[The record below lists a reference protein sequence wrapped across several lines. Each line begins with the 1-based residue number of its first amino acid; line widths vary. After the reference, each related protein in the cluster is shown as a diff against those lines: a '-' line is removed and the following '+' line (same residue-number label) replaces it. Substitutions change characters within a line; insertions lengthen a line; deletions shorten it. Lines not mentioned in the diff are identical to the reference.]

1 MSTKDFTA
9 NVISATKV
17 VPDGNFKDSK
27 ASGVWDINE
36 ALDLIKGGNWPN
48 VANFNP
54 AAFVDGLFQTTLW
67 TGTADGNTG
76 AQDITTGIDLAN
88 KEGMLWLYNRDSAT
102 APHIFDTIRGA
113 NVRLRTDR
121 TTESGSVDD
130 LMDSFNSDGFRV
142 GVGTTFNNNTVK
154 NVGFTFRSQ
163 PKFFDVVTYTGNGV
177 AGRTVSHNL
186 NTTVGMLIIKG
197 VSNSSD
203 WSVFHRSVGNNKYL
217 ALNENHAAQTD
228 TTRFQS
234 TTPSSTTFTLGSGN
248 AVNGSGR
255 TYVAYLFAHNNDDGG
270 FGEPEDQD
278 IIKCGSY
285 TGNGSNDG
293 PTINLG
299 FEPQWL
305 MIKDADGAENWQ
317 IFDNMRGMSVGQYP
331 VHLYPNSAAA
341 EGTIQN
347 QFDINSTGF
356 KITFNSNRTNAN
368 GDDYIYMAIRR
379 GGMQTPSA
387 ASDVFALDDSSTT
400 DNGGYTLNSNFPVDF
415 YFFKNKAGGDSI
427 SIPRLTIG
435 DLRFNSA
442 GAEDDRS
449 SVMNFDSNTG
459 VTRTSFQGNIDS
471 VDYAFRRALSF
482 FDVVAY
488 TGNGSNRTIT
498 HNLGVAPEMMW
509 VKKRSGSNNW
519 KTFHA
524 NLGGTKSM
532 ELNTTVEAETNGS
545 ALFNSTA
552 PSSSVFSLGTAGDTN
567 GNNVTYVAYLFATV
581 ANVSKVGSFT
591 QSGATNVA
599 CGFTGDTP
607 ALIILKRTD
616 DTGDWY
622 LFDSERG
629 IVAGNDPYLEL
640 NTSDAEVTNTDLVD
654 PYSGGFATTSS
665 LTNGDYIFYAIA
677 SIA

>member
-1 MSTKDFTA
+1 
-9 NVISATKV
+9 
-17 VPDGNFKDSK
+17 
-27 ASGVWDINE
+27 
-36 ALDLIKGGNWPN
+36 
-48 VANFNP
+48 
-54 AAFVDGLFQTTLW
+54 
-67 TGTADGNTG
+67 
-76 AQDITTGIDLAN
+76 
-88 KEGMLWLYNRDSAT
+88 
-102 APHIFDTIRGA
+102 
-113 NVRLRTDR
+113 
-121 TTESGSVDD
+121 
-130 LMDSFNSDGFRV
+130 
-142 GVGTTFNNNTVK
+142 
-154 NVGFTFRSQ
+154 
-163 PKFFDVVTYTGNGV
+163 
-177 AGRTVSHNL
+177 
-186 NTTVGMLIIKG
+186 
-197 VSNSSD
+197 
-203 WSVFHRSVGNNKYL
+203 
-217 ALNENHAAQTD
+217 
-228 TTRFQS
+228 
-234 TTPSSTTFTLGSGN
+234 
-248 AVNGSGR
+248 
-255 TYVAYLFAHNNDDGG
+255 
-270 FGEPEDQD
+270 
-278 IIKCGSY
+278 
-285 TGNGSNDG
+285 
-293 PTINLG
+293 
-299 FEPQWL
+299 
-305 MIKDADGAENWQ
+305 
-317 IFDNMRGMSVGQYP
+317 MRGMSVGQYP

-379 GGMQTPSA
+379 GGMQTPTA
-387 ASDVFALDDSSTT
+387 ASSVFAIDTRGSTGDGNEPAFRST
-400 DNGGYTLNSNFPVDF
+400 FPVDF
-415 YFFKNKAGGDSI
+415 ALQKIKNSGTNWTAKT
-427 SIPRLTIG
+427 RLLG
-435 DLRFNSA
+435 EEDLNPNTT
-442 GAEDDRS
+442 GAEQSATNNQFDY
-449 SVMNFDSNTG
+449 MNGHFAKTNTDANEVGWMLKRARGYFD
-459 VTRTSFQGNIDS
+459 I
-471 VDYAFRRALSF
+471 
-482 FDVVAY
+482 VAY

-498 HNLGVAPEMMW
+498 HNLAVAPEMMW
-509 VKKRSGSNNW
+509 VKKRSGTNNW

-567 GNNVTYVAYLFATV
+567 GNNLTYVAYLFATV

-640 NTSDAEVTNTDLVD
+640 NTTDAEVTNADVVD